1 MRLAPLLLLPA
12 WAAPLPPREAPNGY
26 PVLSITQ
33 VEVGS
38 VEYLDVL
45 DLGNSHLPY
54 ITVKSRQRGRTAMDF
69 IVFLWRKPKAK
80 APLPPAETKCLD
92 ASSVDDSVESS
103 AFIMDQKENMT
114 DKDIEL
120 LVVLPGDII
129 KSTTVNGSCFFKFDL
144 QKLC

>member
-1 MRLAPLLLLPA
+1 MYTL
-12 WAAPLPPREAPNGY
+12 
-26 PVLSITQ
+26 
-33 VEVGS
+33 
-38 VEYLDVL
+38 
-45 DLGNSHLPY
+45 
-54 ITVKSRQRGRTAMDF
+54 F
-69 IVFLWRKPKAK
+69 FVFCFCFRRKPKAK

-129 KSTTVNGSCFFKFDL
+129 KSTTVNGRYGGVNETSGFPFL
-144 QKLC
+144 L